1 MRRIACVVQ
10 ARKRPVCVENP
21 ARIQRAQARLEARRG
36 RGSLR
41 ASREGSLRAGA
52 FYGRMKHRRKARA
65 RKAGWRSGSAGP
77 LQGQGHRFK
86 SCTGH
91 QTFLQAIKRF
101 SLMACF
107 VPGSRRSRAIGVIGL
122 QAKTCALSSIARDTT
137 WTCELQDETRGRF
150 PRATQ
155 ILPKTGRLR
164 AKSEMT
170 ENAVECAVCGADS
183 RPSRASIEQSAWS
196 RNSRARFR
204 ARRLHIRL
212 CFRSSAV
219 WAGFF
224 PRISLLRQ
232 VSDGGHHGRQRANR
246 DDRPSV
252 HGKHP
257 SEMLPDR
264 MRRSEAPRTLWR
276 TENPKSSSHGRLS
289 PCCSIA
295 LIRSP
300 GTPANPCTV
309 RAPASAK
316 PPGLPLSSARSSILP
331 RSGYAR
337 LVAGFF
343 GLGA

>member
-52 FYGRMKHRRKARA
+52 LYGRMKHRRKARA

-137 WTCELQDETRGRF
+137 WTCELQDETRGRV
-150 PRATQ
+150 PRATH

-164 AKSEMT
+164 A
-170 ENAVECAVCGADS
+170 
-183 RPSRASIEQSAWS
+183 
-196 RNSRARFR
+196 
-204 ARRLHIRL
+204 
-212 CFRSSAV
+212 
-219 WAGFF
+219 
-224 PRISLLRQ
+224 
-232 VSDGGHHGRQRANR
+232 NR
-246 DDRPSV
+246 DDRPRV
-252 HGKHP
+252 HGKHH